1 MTYKSIR
8 RRITVL
14 LIFTMVLSVIGSGG
28 ILGHSLTA
36 QAADVWKPMDTEPM
50 TVPGSAVDL
59 SGLNDAPA
67 GKYGFIQQ
75 GIDGDY
81 TFEQAPQKKVKLYG
95 ANITWN
101 MFYGSNDDA
110 DQTANRL
117 ARLGYN
123 VVRIHAQDAM
133 ADWAQGIFIQN
144 GSTTPQLNADR
155 LDRLEYFI
163 AKLKSKGIYV
173 TIDIFHLYDFKNI
186 PGLGEY
192 ADGTKSPYLLP
203 LLPQALDMWKAIAD
217 KWLSHV
223 NPYTGL
229 PLKHDPVLIGVSP
242 WNESL
247 LLNMNLSGMK
257 VPLRDY
263 MLQDFNQYLESI
275 GKPDILSFPGNYWDA
290 AGDMKDQLSAYY
302 SNKTIHVSNAMRTYL
317 KEDLGVKAPIG
328 GLNYIYSPN
337 VNYWRDQASDV
348 YETHAYYQFSNN
360 RFTDSNGSG
369 YQYNPLKEPRLSMAF
384 NSTTIANYPKD
395 WPTDTNFGSYY
406 PALSL
411 RQPYAKP
418 FVLTE
423 FQDTQPVKG
432 REDIG
437 IFNGAVGAYQG
448 WDMMNRYSF
457 GVNIGDAYKN
467 MKLGAPEEF
476 SIVGDPLAIMS
487 EAEAVLLFR
496 NGAIQ
501 TASPKFVFVW
511 DRTWSRDK
519 AAASEGDAYLTNMM
533 YIPHLFKTVSV
544 YADKPNVP
552 FSVYK
557 ITSDLTPDQIASG
570 NLPEANRLPISSS
583 MTNRQMAELF
593 INSLDDT
600 NKKTEMLVALNQN
613 KLLSDT
619 GELTFDLNL
628 DTYFVNTPKVI
639 AAAGTMNNH
648 TFALGQAT
656 VTGDVDKGTFFAS
669 SLDGNSLQNS
679 DSMLLVYTTDVAA
692 TGEQYVLLPSGDIKY
707 YKGTLPTLV
716 KQQRA
721 KFTLTTNK
729 PAGGFKAYKLA
740 LNGARLQE
748 IPVTVNGQVLSVSL
762 NTDKGLAFELV
773 YDPLYST
780 DFESGAAEWTAV
792 KGNFGIHT
800 ESNGNHVYR
809 TTKQSTSVV
818 EQTYGSD
825 YFVESD
831 VRLTSFKDTVGL
843 LARYVNPG
851 KYYSFTY
858 DALLGK
864 ASIER
869 QNNDQT
875 IVLQST
881 AGLTMPLDVMN
892 NLRFEVAGNNLN
904 GYINGQLVVTATDS
918 TIANGSAGILTKDL
932 VLPAGFPLGTA
943 SQQWIAALG
952 SGIKGAI
959 NEGISSSNGTFITK
973 LLEVLKRVMGP
984 VSYDNFLVA
993 YRDVT
998 APSVPSN
1005 VMATPLSSYEVSLS
1019 WTPSTDND
1027 RVAGYIIYRDGQ
1039 EIASVNGMST
1049 SYVDTGLSLGTTYA
1063 YTMKA
1068 FDPANNHSN
1077 VSSNAIATTKSSLL
1091 EDNFESGSANG
1102 WSVVSSWGT
1111 FAVVTDGSTKAYLSD
1126 NTDKGATKSVAGQS
1140 SWTDYRIEAKAKMDQ
1155 TKGRIGLVARFV
1167 DYNNYYSMTYESY
1180 TQKVYISKVQN
1191 GNITDLAVS
1200 AAITPLAAGTYH
1212 TLGFTV
1218 IGNTLQAYVN
1228 GQLLAMATDSAFA
1241 AGKIGVYTHL
1251 SKGYFDDIAVNLF
1264 PNPDVTPPTSP
1275 SGLTAAALSS
1285 SEVAL
1290 SWAQSSDD
1298 TGVTSYAIYRDQQLI
1313 GTVNGVVS
1321 TYKDTGLNLATT
1333 YHYTVRALDAAN
1345 NQSEASSEAIVTTN
1359 NTLLTNNF
1367 ESGNASG
1374 WSVVS
1379 SWGNFSVVSDVYG
1392 SKAYLSDNADKGGTK
1407 SVAGTSTWT
1416 NYSVEA
1422 KGKMETASGRMGL
1435 VARFIDYN
1443 NYYTMTYDNFTK
1455 KVYLSK
1461 LQNGSITDLAISAA
1475 ITPLAAGTYHTL
1487 RFTVVG
1493 NTLQAYV
1500 NGNPILSAT
1509 DSTFS
1514 AGKIGVYTHMLK
1526 AYFDDVVVSIA
1537 P

>member
-1 MTYKSIR
+1 MYTRIR
-8 RRITVL
+8 KRITTL
-14 LIFTMVLSVIGSGG
+14 LVFTMVLSVIGSTGL
-28 ILGHSLTA
+28 LGYAPVA
-36 QAADVWKPMDTEPM
+36 QGADVWKPMDTEPM

-101 MFYGSNDDA
+101 MFYGSHEDA

-123 VVRIHAQDAM
+123 AVRIHAQDAM
-133 ADWAQGIFIQN
+133 ADWVQGIFIQN
-144 GSTTPQLNADR
+144 GLTTPQLNVDR

-192 ADGTKSPYLLP
+192 ADGAKSPYLLP

-217 KWLSHV
+217 MWLSHV
-223 NPYTGL
+223 NPYTDL

-247 LLNMNLSGMK
+247 LLNMSLSGMK

-263 MLQDFNQYLESI
+263 MLQDFNQYLDSI
-275 GKPDILSFPGNYWDA
+275 GKPNILSFPSNYWDA
-290 AGDMKDQLSAYY
+290 AGEIKDQLSAYY
-302 SNKTIHVSNAMRTYL
+302 SNKTINVSNAMRAYL

-348 YETHAYYQFSNN
+348 FETHAYYQFSNN

-411 RQPYAKP
+411 RQPYVKP

-457 GVNIGDAYKN
+457 GMNIGDANKN

-487 EAEAVLLFR
+487 EAEAALLFR

-501 TASPKFVFVW
+501 AASPKFVFVW

-519 AAASEGDAYLTNMM
+519 AGASEGDAYLTNMM
-533 YIPHLFKTVSV
+533 FIPHLFKTVSV

-552 FSVYK
+552 LTVYK
-557 ITSDLTPDQIASG
+557 ITPNITPEQIASG
-570 NLPEANRLPISSS
+570 NLPEANKLPVSSS
-583 MTNRQMAELF
+583 MSNRQMAELF
-593 INSLDDT
+593 IQSLDDAG
-600 NKKTEMLVALNQN
+600 KKAEMLAALNQN

-648 TFALGQAT
+648 TFALGGAT

-669 SLDGNSLQNS
+669 SLDGNALKDS
-679 DSMLLVYTTDVAA
+679 DRMLLVYTTDVAA
-692 TGEQYVLLPSGDIKY
+692 TGEQYVVQPSGEIKY

-716 KQQRA
+716 KQQTA
-721 KFTLTTNK
+721 QFTLATNK

-748 IPVTVNGQVLSVSL
+748 IPVTVNGQVVSVTL
-762 NTDKGLAFELV
+762 DTDKGLAFELV

-780 DFESGAAEWTAV
+780 NFESGAAEWTGV
-792 KGNFGIHT
+792 KGNFAIQT
-800 ESNGNHVYR
+800 ESNGNHVYQAS
-809 TTKQSTSVV
+809 TPSTSVV
-818 EQTYGSD
+818 AQTYGTD
-825 YFVESD
+825 YFVEAD
-831 VRLTSFKDTVGL
+831 VRLTSFKDTAGL
-843 LARYVNPG
+843 LARYVNPD

-869 QNNDQT
+869 KNNEQT

-881 AGLTMPLDVMN
+881 AGLAIPLDVMN
-892 NLRFEVAGNNLN
+892 KLRFEVSGDSLQ
-904 GYINGQLVVTATDS
+904 GYINGQLAVTATDS
-918 TIANGSAGILTKDL
+918 SIASGSAGILTKDL
-932 VLPAGFPLGTA
+932 ALPAGFPLGTA

-959 NEGISSSNGTFITK
+959 HEGTSSSNSTFITK

-1005 VMATPLSSYEVSLS
+1005 VTATPLSSYEVSLS

-1027 RVAGYIIYRDGQ
+1027 RIAGYIIYRDGQ
-1039 EIASVNGMST
+1039 EIASISGLST
-1049 SYVDTGLSLGTTYA
+1049 SYTDTGLSLGTTYA
-1063 YTMKA
+1063 YTVKA
-1068 FDPANNHSN
+1068 FDPANNQSV
-1077 VSSNAIATTKSSLL
+1077 VSSPAIVTTKSSLL
-1091 EDNFESGSANG
+1091 EDDFESGSANG

-1126 NTDKGATKSVAGQS
+1126 NSDKGATKSVAGQS
-1140 SWTDYRIEAKAKMDQ
+1140 SWTDYQIEAKGKMDQ
-1155 TKGRIGLVARFV
+1155 TKGRIGLVARYV

-1180 TQKVYISKVQN
+1180 TQKVYISKLYN
-1191 GNITDLAVS
+1191 GTTIDLAIS
-1200 AAITPLAAGTYH
+1200 DAITPLAAGTYH
-1212 TLGFTV
+1212 TFQFTV
-1218 IGNTLQAYVN
+1218 SGNILQAYVN
-1228 GQLLAMATDSAFA
+1228 GQLLVMATDNAFPT
-1241 AGKIGVYTHL
+1241 GKIGVYTHQL
-1251 SKGYFDDIAVNLF
+1251 KGYFDDIEVNLV
-1264 PNPDVTPPTSP
+1264 PNPDLTPPSAPT
-1275 SGLTAAALSS
+1275 GLTAAAQSS
-1285 SEVAL
+1285 TEVAL
-1290 SWAQSSDD
+1290 SWTQASDD
-1298 TGVTSYAIYRDQQLI
+1298 TGVTSYAVYRDGQWI
-1313 GTVNGVVS
+1313 GTVNGVMKS
-1321 TYKDTGLNLATT
+1321 YKDTGLNLATT
-1333 YHYTVRALDAAN
+1333 YRYTIRAVDAAN
-1345 NQSEASSEAIVTTN
+1345 NQSAASNEAVVTTS
-1359 NTLLTNNF
+1359 NTLLSNNF

-1392 SKAYLSDNADKGGTK
+1392 SKAYLSDNGDKGGTK
-1407 SVAGTSTWT
+1407 SVTGASTWT

-1422 KGKMETASGRMGL
+1422 QGKMTTVSGRIGL
-1435 VARFIDYN
+1435 VARFVDYN
-1443 NYYTMTYDNFTK
+1443 NYYSMSYDNFTK
-1455 KVYLSK
+1455 KIYMSK
-1461 LQNGSITDLAISAA
+1461 LHNGVQTDLVISAA
-1475 ITPLAAGTYHTL
+1475 ITPLTAGTYYTL
-1487 RFTVVG
+1487 RFTVNG
-1493 NTLQAYV
+1493 NQLDAYV
-1500 NGNPILSAT
+1500 NGHHVSAT
-1509 DSTFS
+1509 DSTFT
-1514 AGKIGVYTHMLK
+1514 AGKIGVYTHLLK
-1526 AYFDDVVVSIA
+1526 AYFDDIVVNIA